1 MLEDLSRSW
10 GWIALRGIV
19 AVLFGILAFI
29 WPGITLAALV
39 IVFGAFAFADG
50 ILALIAAFK
59 VRDRGKPFWSLVIVG
74 LLGIVA
80 GVVTFLWPGMTALLL
95 VTFIGAWAFV
105 MGIFEIAAAIRLRKE
120 IEGEWLMGLSGLLS
134 VLFGLFVF
142 FQPGGGAL
150 ALIWVIGAYAIF
162 FGVLLIVLAFKLKG
176 ATGRPAAATRGPQ
189 SRPDTLEDR
198 RGLALASES
207 EAVTSLSRRSGP
219 AALGRTIRR
228 AGLPGSLNPQKVRKQ
243 LEAGGG

>member
-1 MLEDLSRSW
+1 MLGDLSRNW
-10 GWIALRGIV
+10 GWVALRGAV
-19 AVLFGILAFI
+19 AVLFGIFAFI

-39 IVFGAFAFADG
+39 IVFGAFALADG
-50 ILALIAAFK
+50 VLALIAAFK

-74 LLGIVA
+74 LLGVVT

-105 MGIFEIAAAIRLRKE
+105 MGVFEIVAAIRLRKE
-120 IEGEWLMGLSGLLS
+120 IEGEWLMILSGVLS

-162 FGVLLIVLAFKLKG
+162 FGVLLVVLALKLKG
-176 ATGRPAAATRGPQ
+176 MGGRAAA
-189 SRPDTLEDR
+189 
-198 RGLALASES
+198 AAW
-207 EAVTSLSRRSGP
+207 P
-219 AALGRTIRR
+219 AGR
-228 AGLPGSLNPQKVRKQ
+228 
-243 LEAGGG
+243 

>member
-1 MLEDLSRSW
+1 MPSTAMLEALSRNW
-10 GWIALRGIV
+10 GWVALRGAV
-19 AVLFGILAFI
+19 AVLFGIFAFI

-39 IVFGAFAFADG
+39 IVFGAFVLADG

-74 LLGIVA
+74 LLGVAA
-80 GVVTFLWPGMTALLL
+80 GVITFLWPGMTALLL

-105 MGIFEIAAAIRLRKE
+105 MGIFEIVAAIRLRKE
-120 IEGEWLMGLSGLLS
+120 IEGEWLMILSGVLS

-162 FGVLLIVLAFKLKG
+162 FGVLLIVLALKLKG
-176 ATGRPAAATRGPQ
+176 VGGRAAA
-189 SRPDTLEDR
+189 
-198 RGLALASES
+198 
-207 EAVTSLSRRSGP
+207 AV
-219 AALGRTIRR
+219 
-228 AGLPGSLNPQKVRKQ
+228 
-243 LEAGGG
+243 